1 MPEPSS
7 ETVERVLV
15 RRILVAL
22 DASRESLTAL
32 EAAAQVASRMRGE
45 LTGLFVE
52 DADLLKLAGHP
63 NAREVSLLTCSGRAL
78 DLATVEREFRSQA
91 AVARRTLERVAQQ
104 WRVPWSFQVTRGA
117 VQSVLAAAAL
127 EADMVAMGRTAR
139 PFISGP
145 RLGQMAHPMT
155 LPRSLSLLM
164 ACSAL
169 PQRGAMALAY
179 DGSPGAADAL
189 ELAARLADDDGGLLV
204 VFLIAESG
212 DIAAEHEAAVRR
224 RLRGSPLTLRFH
236 RMPGTSCSGL
246 LPLVRAERPRLL
258 VVGLDP
264 ESAQGKSFAA
274 IVERFDCP
282 VVLMRR

>member
-7 ETVERVLV
+7 ETVKRALI

-78 DLATVEREFRSQA
+78 DLATVERELRTQA
-91 AVARRTLERVAQQ
+91 AMARRTLERVAQQ
-104 WRVPWSFQVTRGA
+104 WKVPWSFQVTRGA
-117 VQSVLAAAAL
+117 IQSVLAAAAV
-127 EADMVAMGRTAR
+127 EADMVAMGRATR
-139 PFISGP
+139 PLSSGS
-145 RLGQMAHPMT
+145 RLGQMAHPMA
-155 LPRSLSLLM
+155 LPGSLSLLL
-164 ACSAL
+164 ACSAV
-169 PQRGAMALAY
+169 PQRGAVALAY
-179 DGSPGAADAL
+179 DGSPGAGDAL
-189 ELAARLADDDGGLLV
+189 ELAERIADNDGGLLV
-204 VFLIAESG
+204 VFLIAESS
-212 DIAAEHEAAVRR
+212 DVAAEHEAAVRR

-246 LPLVRAERPRLL
+246 LPLVHAERPRLL
-258 VVGLDP
+258 VVGIDP
-264 ESAQGKSFAA
+264 KSAAGRSFAA
-274 IVERFDCP
+274 VVERFDCP
-282 VVLMRR
+282 VVVMRR